1 MLDLNRTFSLI
12 KGALFDPEA
21 TWRSYLPEA
30 DNWQRTAFLLTGPL
44 IILAAVLAYV
54 VGLLG
59 SDASAFGFR
68 PTIVSTLL
76 GIVFGAI
83 AAGIVAFIVSALAGM
98 FGGKSSFAHGLAATS
113 LAFVP
118 GYLGQVLGWLPWIGG
133 LILLGLVI
141 YSLVLLWRIIPIYLE
156 VPAGKRVVHY
166 ILSLVA
172 MIVVM
177 VLVSMLLQPIIGPD
191 ASGPGHVPG
200 TRSPDNRTSVG
211 GGVMSGAMRQAE
223 LMAAAE
229 EDRYTPPSDGKL
241 EEAQVKEFIRV
252 KSRADEV
259 MEEKSERM
267 RQLAER
273 AERKEQ
279 MSMRD
284 MSEMMAGATQMMG
297 MNTIEL
303 EVVKSSGGNWA
314 EHVWVGDALRTAYL
328 QRDVNEA
335 AEHNYRLYR
344 QYEDQLRTF
353 VTE

>member
-1 MLDLNRTFSLI
+1 MLDLNRTVSLI
-12 KGALFDPEA
+12 KGALFNPQA

-30 DNWQRTAFLLTGPL
+30 DNWQKTAFLLTGPL
-44 IILAAVLAYV
+44 ILLAAVLSYV
-54 VGLLG
+54 VGVLG
-59 SDASAFGFR
+59 SDASAFGIR

-83 AAGIVAFIVSALAGM
+83 AAGIVAFIVSVLAGV

-133 LILLGLVI
+133 LVLLGLVI
-141 YSLVLLWRIIPIYLE
+141 YALVLLWRIIPIYLE
-156 VPAGKRVVHY
+156 VPAGKRLVHY

-172 MIVVM
+172 TIVVM
-177 VLVSMLLQPIIGPD
+177 VLISMLLQPIMGPD
-191 ASGPGHVPG
+191 MSGPGHVSG
-200 TRSPDNRTSVG
+200 VRSPDNGGSGG

-223 LMAAAE
+223 LMMAAE
-229 EDRYTPPSDGKL
+229 EDRYQPPSDGKL

-252 KSRADEV
+252 KSRANDV

-279 MSMRD
+279 MSMRE
-284 MSEMMAGATQMMG
+284 MSEMMAAGTQMMG
-297 MNTIEL
+297 MNTIQI

-328 QRDVNEA
+328 QRDVNETA
-335 AEHNYRLYR
+335 KHNFGLYQ
-344 QYEDQLRTF
+344 QYEDQLQAF
-353 VTE
+353 VAR